1 MSYVISFLIVGV
13 LGFIIV
19 KNVLAIIQKVKDK
32 KAAKK
37 EQAVEVKADVVIDD
51 SKKENWL

>member
-51 SKKENWL
+51 SKKEN